1 MKAMR
6 LHKIGDFKYEDV
18 ELRDIKDDEILMKVE
33 ACGICGSDIPRVFE
47 LGAHTFPITIGHE
60 FSGVIVDT
68 ARQEDKDII
77 GKKASVFPLIPCRQ
91 CESCETGHY
100 AQCTNYNYLGSRCD
114 GGFAQYCIIPSKW
127 HLIFSENKDVTSEA
141 LAMVEPATVAQ
152 HAVRRA
158 EVTAGDNVLIFGA
171 GPIGIMAAR
180 WAEIFGAKHVILV
193 DIDEQKTEFA
203 KERDLNIVNSLK
215 EDIGDY
221 LEKVTGKNQ
230 VDAVIEGTGS
240 SAGFNQS
247 IEYVKPFGTIALLGN
262 PNKNTE
268 IQLANHSQILRKEI
282 NIHGVWKSYYASTP
296 RNEWKY
302 TVEMMDQE
310 KFKVDDLI
318 THKAPLDQMERLFT
332 DIYQHNITICKA
344 MYSSKED
351 GKDE

>member
-171 GPIGIMAAR
+171 GPI
-180 WAEIFGAKHVILV
+180 
-193 DIDEQKTEFA
+193 
-203 KERDLNIVNSLK
+203 
-215 EDIGDY
+215 
-221 LEKVTGKNQ
+221 
-230 VDAVIEGTGS
+230 
-240 SAGFNQS
+240 
-247 IEYVKPFGTIALLGN
+247 
-262 PNKNTE
+262 
-268 IQLANHSQILRKEI
+268 
-282 NIHGVWKSYYASTP
+282 
-296 RNEWKY
+296 
-302 TVEMMDQE
+302 
-310 KFKVDDLI
+310 
-318 THKAPLDQMERLFT
+318 
-332 DIYQHNITICKA
+332 
-344 MYSSKED
+344 
-351 GKDE
+351 